1 MGPRPGWLSELME
14 LVKPRPLMPGDRIGI
29 VATSSPVTA
38 AELDR
43 LAARLGERGYAVR
56 VADGV
61 LDRDGYLAGSAERR
75 AAGVRQMFADPEVAL
90 VMPASGG
97 TGAGHLVDLLDY
109 TLIRVHPKLF
119 TAFSNPSVLNNSIL
133 AAAGL
138 PSVHGISGFQFFGW
152 PTADEPTEAAFWR
165 MVSGP
170 IAGLEVTGDGWRVH
184 RAASPAVSGPVVGG
198 NLWELAAVA
207 GTRWMP
213 ATAGAIVLVESVDT
227 TFEEV
232 DRLLTQLRLAG
243 VFRGIAALVVGAPA
257 DWPAVGA
264 PDQSPDELVLR
275 CVRGEFPVITGVG
288 FGHQQSKILFPV
300 GCRVEFDLSGRQP
313 VLRYLEDL
321 IKPWR

>member
-1 MGPRPGWLSELME
+1 ME
-14 LVKPRPLMPGDRIGI
+14 LVKPRPLTPGDRIGI
-29 VATSSPVTA
+29 VATSSPVTIR
-38 AELDR
+38 ELDR
-43 LAARLGERGYAVR
+43 LAARLTNRGYAVR

-75 AAGVRQMFADPEVAL
+75 AAGIAQMFADPEVAL

-97 TGAGHLVDLLDY
+97 TGASHLVDLLDY
-109 TLIRVHPKLF
+109 TLIRMHPKLF
-119 TAFSNPSVLNNSIL
+119 TGFSNPSVLNNSIL

-152 PTADEPTEAAFWR
+152 PTADEPTESPFWR

-170 IAGLEVTGDGWRVH
+170 IAGLEVRGAGWRVH
-184 RAASPAVSGPVVGG
+184 RAASATVSGPVVGG
-198 NLWELAAVA
+198 NLWELAALA
-207 GTRWMP
+207 GTCWMP
-213 ATAGAIVLVESVDT
+213 STPGAIVLLESVDT

-243 VFRGIAALVVGAPA
+243 VFQGIAALVVGAPA
-257 DWPAVGA
+257 DWPAGDA
-264 PDQSPDELVLR
+264 PDKSSDELVLR

-288 FGHQQSKILFPV
+288 FGHQQRKIHFPV
-300 GCRVEFDLSGRQP
+300 GCRVEFDLSGQQP

-321 IKPWR
+321 VRPWR

>member
-1 MGPRPGWLSELME
+1 ME

-43 LAARLGERGYAVR
+43 LAARLGDRGYAVR
-56 VADGV
+56 VADGA

-75 AAGVRQMFADPEVAL
+75 AAGIRQMFADPEVAL

-97 TGAGHLVDLLDY
+97 TGASHLVDLLDY
-109 TLIRVHPKLF
+109 TEIRVHPKLF

-184 RAASPAVSGPVVGG
+184 RAASTAVSGPVVGG

-213 ATAGAIVLVESVDT
+213 STSGAIVLVESVDT

-232 DRLLTQLRLAG
+232 DRLLTLLRLAG
-243 VFRGIAALVVGAPA
+243 VFRGITALVVGAPA
-257 DWPAVGA
+257 DWPAGDA
-264 PDQSPDELVLR
+264 PDESPDELVLR

-300 GCRVEFDLSGRQP
+300 GCRVEFDLSGPQP

>member
-1 MGPRPGWLSELME
+1 ME

-90 VMPASGG
+90 VMPANGG
-97 TGAGHLVDLLDY
+97 TGASHLVDLLDY

-119 TAFSNPSVLNNSIL
+119 TGFSNPSVLNNSIL

>member
-1 MGPRPGWLSELME
+1 ME

-97 TGAGHLVDLLDY
+97 TGASHLVDLLDY
-109 TLIRVHPKLF
+109 ALIRVHPKLF
-119 TAFSNPSVLNNSIL
+119 TGFSNPSVLNNSIL

-152 PTADEPTEAAFWR
+152 PTADEPTEAAFWQ
-165 MVSGP
+165 MVTGP
-170 IAGLEVTGDGWRVH
+170 IAGLEVAGAGWRVH

-243 VFRGIAALVVGAPA
+243 VFHEIAALVVGAPA
-257 DWPAVGA
+257 DWPTVGA
-264 PDQSPDELVLR
+264 PDESPDELVLR
-275 CVRGEFPVITGVG
+275 CARGEFPVITGVG

-300 GCRVEFDLSGRQP
+300 GCRVEFDLSGPQP

>member
-1 MGPRPGWLSELME
+1 ME

-75 AAGVRQMFADPEVAL
+75 AAGARQMFADPEVAL

-97 TGAGHLVDLLDY
+97 TGASHLVDLLDY
-109 TLIRVHPKLF
+109 TAIRVHPKLF
-119 TAFSNPSVLNNSIL
+119 TGFSNPSVLNNSIL

-165 MVSGP
+165 MVTGP
-170 IAGLEVTGDGWRVH
+170 IAGLEVAGAGWRVH

-243 VFRGIAALVVGAPA
+243 VFHEIAALVVGAPA

-264 PDQSPDELVLR
+264 PDESPDELVLR

-300 GCRVEFDLSGRQP
+300 GCRVEFDLSSPQP

>member
-1 MGPRPGWLSELME
+1 ME

-43 LAARLGERGYAVR
+43 LAARLGQRGYPVR

-97 TGAGHLVDLLDY
+97 TGASHLVDLLDY
-109 TLIRVHPKLF
+109 TAIRVHPKLF
-119 TAFSNPSVLNNSIL
+119 TGFSNPSVLNNAIL

-165 MVSGP
+165 MVTGP
-170 IAGLEVTGDGWRVH
+170 IA
-184 RAASPAVSGPVVGG
+184 
-198 NLWELAAVA
+198 
-207 GTRWMP
+207 
-213 ATAGAIVLVESVDT
+213 
-227 TFEEV
+227 
-232 DRLLTQLRLAG
+232 
-243 VFRGIAALVVGAPA
+243 
-257 DWPAVGA
+257 
-264 PDQSPDELVLR
+264 PDKSPDDLVLR
-275 CVRGEFPVITGVG
+275 CVQGEFPVITGVG

-300 GCRVEFDLSGRQP
+300 GCRVEFDLSGPQP